1 MAEDQNHDSPL
12 PRGAESLFEQ
22 WRKGEPASDTS
33 IRVEERVLEM
43 LRSRSVRDTH
53 ETLVDTALLAPP
65 VPMLA
70 GEGYRPRITPSDGLP
85 ERLPVALQAG
95 RRRVTAAL
103 SGLTV
108 ALALALG
115 LWMASLQVASGGLAR
130 SSVSAPLRDRAGT
143 PSAGVPNAGAT
154 SGGVPRYEPD
164 RPYGRS
170 DGWHPPEYPG
180 ADPNGRDVKKPLNG
194 NSSR

>member
-1 MAEDQNHDSPL
+1 MAEDQDQDNPL
-12 PRGAESLFEQ
+12 PRAAELLFEQ
-22 WRKGEPASDTS
+22 WRKSELGSDTS
-33 IRVEERVLEM
+33 SRVENHVLEM
-43 LRSRSVRDTH
+43 LRSHGVRDSH

-70 GEGYRPRITPSDGLP
+70 GEGYRPRVTPLDGLP

-115 LWMASLQVASGGLAR
+115 LWMASLQVASGALVR
-130 SSVSAPLRDRAGT
+130 SSVAAPVRDQAKA
-143 PSAGVPNAGAT
+143 PP
-154 SGGVPRYEPD
+154 YEPD
-164 RPYGRS
+164 RAYGRS
-170 DGWHPPEYPG
+170 DGWHRPEFPG
-180 ADPNGRDVKKPLNG
+180 ADSNGRDLSAPGNKKPASG
-194 NSSR
+194 HSPR